1 MKKIKWGIV
10 GLGKIANKFAK
21 DLLVV
26 QNAELYAVASRNLE
40 KAEAFKKEYQ
50 AQKAYGSYEEL
61 MEDKAVDVVYVA
73 TPHVLHHSISVAC
86 MKKGIAVLCEK
97 PFAMNTEEVK
107 EMIKTARENK
117 VFLMEAM
124 WTRFLP
130 HFEFM
135 LMEINSGKMGKI
147 KSIKADFGFPAEFDV
162 NGRLFNKS
170 LGGGSLLD
178 IGIYPVF
185 LAYSLLGKPDKI
197 EAEAKFAETGVD
209 SSCEIKFHYKNG
221 ATALLESTV
230 LKKTPTTAE
239 IELEKGNIF
248 INSRFHEPSSINI
261 LMNEEKWVKEFDVN
275 TTGYFYEAEHVTQ
288 MLLEGKTE
296 SEKMSFNS
304 SLDLIGLLDAIRKE
318 IALEYD
324 L

>member
-1 MKKIKWGIV
+1 MKKIKWGII

-21 DLLVV
+21 DLLEV
-26 QNAELYAVASRNLE
+26 QDAELYAVASRNLK
-40 KAEAFKKEYQ
+40 KAEAFQQEYK
-50 AQKAYGSYEEL
+50 AQKAYGSYDEL
-61 MEDKAVDVVYVA
+61 MEDKAIDVVYVA
-73 TPHVLHHSISVAC
+73 TPHVLHHSISIAC
-86 MKKGIAVLCEK
+86 LKKGIAVLCEK
-97 PFAMNTEEVK
+97 PFAMNTQEVK
-107 EMIKTARENK
+107 EMIDTAKKNK

-130 HFEFM
+130 HYEFM
-135 LMEINSGKMGKI
+135 LKEINSGKMGKI
-147 KSIKADFGFPAEFDV
+147 KSIKADFGFPAEFDAST
-162 NGRLFNKS
+162 RLFNKS

-185 LAYSLLGKPDKI
+185 LAYTLLGKPEKI

-209 SSCEIKFHYKNG
+209 SSCEIKFQYKNG
-221 ATALLESTV
+221 PTALLKST
-230 LKKTPTTAE
+230 LLEKTPTTAE
-239 IELEKGNIF
+239 IDLEKGSVF
-248 INSRFHEPSSINI
+248 INSRFHEPSSVSI
-261 LMNEEKWVKEFDVN
+261 LLNEEKSVKEFDVH

-296 SEKMSFNS
+296 SDKMTFQN
-304 SLDLIGLLDAIRKE
+304 SLDLIGLLDDIRKE